1 MILKN
6 KILVIALSTSLMMN
20 FVTYHKFNQAKENIN
35 DLNRS
40 IKMLNRDLKA
50 KKSKI
55 MELEDVIQNKDH
67 ELKIKQ
73 EIINNQN
80 KQINQ
85 KDSEIKKLQK
95 QLGEIKKQIN
105 FNKKKKGSDV
115 DGRKINVI
123 ATAYVAKCREGC
135 TGVTATGVDV
145 SNSIYYKGM
154 RIIAVDTNF
163 IKLGSIVEIDIDG
176 EKIKAIALDT
186 GGKIKNNKIDFLV
199 GSEDEARRFGVKN
212 ATIRIIKEG

>member
-1 MILKN
+1 
-6 KILVIALSTSLMMN
+6 MMN
-20 FVTYHKFNQAKENIN
+20 FVTYYKFNQAQKNIN

-40 IKMLNRDLKA
+40 IKMLNRDLKV
-50 KKSKI
+50 KKGKI

-73 EIINNQN
+73 KIIDDKN

-85 KDSEIKKLQK
+85 RDNEIKKLQR

-105 FNKKKKGSDV
+105 FKKKKKGSDV
-115 DGRKINVI
+115 GGRKINVI
-123 ATAYVAKCREGC
+123 ATAYIARCREGC

-145 SNSIYYKGM
+145 TKSIYYKGM

-163 IKLGSIVEIDIDG
+163 IKLGSIVEVNIDG
-176 EKIKAIALDT
+176 EKFKAIALDT
-186 GGKIKNNKIDFLV
+186 GGKIKNNKIDLLV

-212 ATIRIIKEG
+212 ATIRIIK

>member
-1 MILKN
+1 MKN

-123 ATAYVAKCREGC
+123 ATAYAAKCREGC

-145 SNSIYYKGM
+145 SNTIYYKGM
-154 RIIAVDTNF
+154 RIIAVDKRIIPLNSLVKVETETESFTAMAIDTGGGIN
-163 IKLGSIVEIDIDG
+163 GHEIDILVASERDA
-176 EKIKAIALDT
+176 IKFGRQRATLTILRE
-186 GGKIKNNKIDFLV
+186 
-199 GSEDEARRFGVKN
+199 GSH
-212 ATIRIIKEG
+212 

>member
-1 MILKN
+1 MKN

-20 FVTYHKFNQAKENIN
+20 FVTYYKFNQAQKNIN

-40 IKMLNRDLKA
+40 IKMLNRDLKV
-50 KKSKI
+50 KKGKI

-73 EIINNQN
+73 KIIDDKN

-85 KDSEIKKLQK
+85 RNNEIKKLQR

-105 FNKKKKGSDV
+105 FKKKKKGSDV
-115 DGRKINVI
+115 GGRKINVI
-123 ATAYVAKCREGC
+123 ATAYIARCREGC

-145 SNSIYYKGM
+145 SNTIYYKGM
-154 RIIAVDTNF
+154 RIIAVD
-163 IKLGSIVEIDIDG
+163 KRIVPLNSLVKVET
-176 EKIKAIALDT
+176 ETESFTAIAIDT
-186 GGKIKNNKIDFLV
+186 GGGINGHEIDVLV
-199 GSEDEARRFGVKN
+199 ASEKDAIQFGRQRATLTILREGSN
-212 ATIRIIKEG
+212 